1 MANGKNMSIDVNRC
15 EMKTVCELVFD
26 LLGRSVER
34 LLSHTHTHKAYN
46 TAFCAIWRRFFLIL
60 TGVASRFDA
69 TRYEMKGKL
78 IEIVWY
84 QKYRLCM

>member
-1 MANGKNMSIDVNRC
+1 MTANGKNMSIDVNRC

-34 LLSHTHTHKAYN
+34 LLSHTHTQGVQYGVLCDLE
-46 TAFCAIWRRFFLIL
+46 AFFFIL